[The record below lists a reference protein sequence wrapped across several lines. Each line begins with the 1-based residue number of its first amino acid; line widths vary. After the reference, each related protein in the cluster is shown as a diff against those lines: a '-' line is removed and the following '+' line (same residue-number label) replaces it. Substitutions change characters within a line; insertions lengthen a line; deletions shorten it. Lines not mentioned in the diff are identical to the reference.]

1 VRTPSEA
8 IRRDV
13 VTDPTPG
20 LALIYSRLHHHL
32 PSAVPL
38 VGKVVTLGRDG
49 DNTLALPE
57 SSVSRH
63 HARFE
68 RRDDG
73 QVWLVDDASLNGTF
87 VNGRRV
93 RERALAAHDLVRVGD
108 TVFRFIDKGVHG
120 YAAYRID
127 GSVVTLARPFAH
139 DVERP
144 ELIGGYQLDAL
155 LDRMA
160 QVAAGTGGVVVRG
173 ESGTGKHLLARA
185 LHRASGRSGPL
196 LGLNCATLPEAQVDA
211 ELFGSHAETT
221 REENKPGL
229 LAAAQ
234 GGTVFLDE
242 VGDLPLPVQDKLLHV
257 LCAQTLPAGDER
269 QRAHAGHPV
278 DVRLVCA
285 THHDLRVQV
294 TEGTFRE
301 ALLERLRSLEL
312 VLPPLRERR
321 EDLYA
326 LLQHFL
332 ALYGHPQQAVSFP
345 FLFALLHYHWPYN
358 VSELESA
365 IRVAVKL
372 ADGAVLDLP
381 HLPEGVRAALA
392 LSGEATSSPLAAC
405 GGPAN
410 MMVETAPAASL
421 HATDISAC
429 LLPRWPRS

>member
-73 QVWLVDDASLNGTF
+73 HVWLVDDGSLNGTF

-93 RERALAAHDLVRVGD
+93 RERALVAHDLVRVGD

-139 DVERP
+139 DVERA
-144 ELIGGYQLDAL
+144 ELVGGYQIDAL
-155 LDRMA
+155 LDRVA
-160 QVAAGTGGVVVRG
+160 QVAASPLGVVVRG

-185 LHRASGRSGPL
+185 LHRASGRTGPM

-211 ELFGSHAETT
+211 ELFGSHAEAASDSD
-221 REENKPGL
+221 KPGL
-229 LAAAQ
+229 LRAAH

-242 VGDLPLPVQDKLLHV
+242 VGDLPLTMQDKLLFALREPALRVDGEDLHA
-257 LCAQTLPAGDER
+257 CAGD
-269 QRAHAGHPV
+269 PV
-278 DVRLVCA
+278 DIRLVCA
-285 THHDLRVQV
+285 THHDLSVQV
-294 TEGTFRE
+294 TLGTFRA
-301 ALLERLRSLEL
+301 ALLDRLRSLEL
-312 VLPPLRERR
+312 LLPPLRERR
-321 EDLYA
+321 EDLYP

-332 ALYGHPQQAVSFP
+332 TLHGHPQQAVSFP

-392 LSGEATSSPLAAC
+392 LSGEATSSPLAAS

-421 HATDISAC
+421 NATDISAC
-429 LLPRWPRS
+429 LVPRWPRS